1 MLLSRC
7 YYVVDAKGNLSQPYQ
22 EPWVQ
27 DLAIAQTVVMVVGM
41 TGAIITLLTMMR
53 ASTWVIPPAYTAS
66 TVYTIGQVCYDSG
79 QLHER

>member
-1 MLLSRC
+1 MLLSRCYYVVITLLLCCYHVVVMLLSRC

-53 ASTWVIPPAYTAS
+53 AST
-66 TVYTIGQVCYDSG
+66 
-79 QLHER
+79 